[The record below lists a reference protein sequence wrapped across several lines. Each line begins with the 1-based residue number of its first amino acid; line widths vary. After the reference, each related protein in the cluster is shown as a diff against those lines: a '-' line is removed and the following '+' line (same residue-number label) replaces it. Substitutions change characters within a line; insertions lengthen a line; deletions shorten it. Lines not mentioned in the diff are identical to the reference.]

1 MKILYLIKFIL
12 NVLEIML
19 HFNYVLINHV
29 NKIYLL
35 HVQINNVFVINL
47 IKIVKKNNIKSVYKK
62 INAKLSFTK

>member
-19 HFNYVLINHV
+19 HFNYVVINNV
-29 NKIYLL
+29 NKKYPL

-47 IKIVKKNNIKSVYKK
+47 IKIVKKIILNLYIK
-62 INAKLSFTK
+62 KLMQS

>member
-1 MKILYLIKFIL
+1 MKILHLIKFIL

-29 NKIYLL
+29 NKKYPL

-47 IKIVKKNNIKSVYKK
+47 IKIVKKIILSQYIK
-62 INAKLSFTK
+62 KLMQS